1 MTIKKFVGKTE
12 EEASNKARMELGSAC
27 VIMNVR
33 TLKPSG
39 MFKAFKSPQY
49 EVTAA
54 IEEKDYR
61 QNAEPMKAS
70 NNQINL
76 AANEDIQTL
85 LKQAQ
90 AQPQS
95 NGQPEKSG
103 QPVPPVQPRP
113 QPASAF
119 RADNSAVQLHDIMS
133 QQVQGSSAAASRS
146 RMGGSSYEGFEE
158 RLSNLQNMLEQRLSP
173 RREETESSLEETRA
187 IRQQQDE
194 NMKIV
199 KMIYKNLIDN
209 EVDEKYANLLVD
221 EVDSSLK
228 GSLSID
234 HMLSNVYQKMILKF
248 GQANPIDL
256 NGKKPKVI
264 FFIGPTGVGKT
275 TTIAKVASKL
285 KVDAGKKLA
294 LLTADT
300 YRIAAEEQLRTYAN
314 ILDAPLKI
322 LYSPEDLEE
331 AVDTFKDMDVIL
343 VDTAGFSHKNQE
355 QRGDTK
361 KLIEGMPDG
370 YDKEVYLV
378 LSATTKY
385 RDLIDIADAYREIT
399 DYKLI
404 FTKLDETSAY
414 GNIYNMRMYTDV
426 AISYVTNGQN
436 VPDDIE
442 VFDTQS
448 IVKKLLGGN

>member
-12 EEASNKARMELGSAC
+12 EEASNKARMELGTNC

-33 TLKPSG
+33 QLKPTG
-39 MFKAFKSPQY
+39 MFKAFKSGKF

-54 IEEKDYR
+54 IEEKEIHST
-61 QNAEPMKAS
+61 AEVPKTG

-76 AANEDIQTL
+76 AANEDIQAL
-85 LKQAQ
+85 LKKN
-90 AQPQS
+90 QPS
-95 NGQPEKSG
+95 PATKTL
-103 QPVPPVQPRP
+103 VQPRP

-119 RADNSAVQLHDIMS
+119 KEEGSAVQLHQMMS
-133 QQVQGSSAAASRS
+133 QQASNYVPSGRT
-146 RMGGSSYEGFEE
+146 RGQETSYEGFEE

-173 RREETESSLEETRA
+173 VREETEPTVEETRA

-199 KMIYKNLIDN
+199 KMIYNNLIDN
-209 EVDEKYANLLVD
+209 EVDEKYANSLVD
-221 EVDSSLK
+221 EVDRSLK

-248 GQANPIDL
+248 GQASPIDL
-256 NGKKPKVI
+256 NGRKPKVI

-275 TTIAKVASKL
+275 TTIAKIASKL

-322 LYSPEDLEE
+322 IYSPEDLEE
-331 AVDTFKDMDVIL
+331 AIETFKDMDVIL
-343 VDTAGFSHKNQE
+343 VDTAGFSHKNKSQKE
-355 QRGDTK
+355 DTK
-361 KLIEGMPDG
+361 KLIEGMPAA

-385 RDLIDIADAYREIT
+385 RDLIDIADAYREIA
-399 DYKLI
+399 DYKLV
-404 FTKLDETSAY
+404 FTKLDETNAY

-426 AISYVTNGQN
+426 SISYVTNGQN

-442 VFDTQS
+442 VFDTQN